1 MPEILKL
8 NRNNLEEVILQ
19 AVRVIQNGGL
29 VVYPSD
35 SCYGLATDATNEKA
49 VEKLKRYKQFR
60 GQKPVSVNVPSKEM
74 AAEYV
79 QINDIAKNLYENY
92 TPGPI
97 TIVSKGLGKLA
108 KGVESDWGTVGVRIP
123 DHKVPVL
130 LAQKFGKPVTA
141 TSANVSYKSLPYS
154 IEQLLK
160 HTPAKSQELLD
171 LIIDAGELRKNVPS
185 TVLDTTMNSMEVLRE
200 GKVEFENA
208 IKKDKLYLKKETRAA
223 QETIDLGKQIAE
235 HFTQKHRNG
244 SLVFALSGELGAGK
258 TQFSKGVGEYLQVE
272 DVVNSPTYTI
282 INEYQYLDADTE
294 RTLAHM
300 DTWRITDIAEF
311 HRSGLSEYLENS
323 EIIIIEW
330 ADKFYHEIEELV
342 KDNGG
347 TIVKVNF
354 KYLSERE
361 REVSIYES

>member
-1 MPEILKL
+1 MQVLKL
-8 NRNNLEEVILQ
+8 QNNESEIVQKAVEVLQ
-19 AVRVIQNGGL
+19 SGGIVIFPTETVYGAAV
-29 VVYPSD
+29 
-35 SCYGLATDATNEKA
+35 DATNQEA
-49 VEKLKRYKQFR
+49 VDKLKKYKQFR
-60 GQKPVSVNVPSKEM
+60 GQKPISM
-74 AAEYV
+74 AVTDIDMAREYV
-79 QINDIAKNLYENY
+79 EINEIAENIYKNYL
-92 TPGPI
+92 PGPI
-97 TIVSKGLGKLA
+97 TVVSKSLGLVA
-108 KGVESDWGTVGVRIP
+108 KGVESDWQTVGVRIP
-123 DHKVPVL
+123 DHRLPIEIVR
-130 LAQKFGKPVTA
+130 KFGKPITA

-154 IEQLLK
+154 IEQYLK
-160 HTPAKSQELLD
+160 NTPQKSLDLVD
-171 LIIDAGELRKNVPS
+171 LIIDAGELKKNVPS

-200 GKVEFENA
+200 GKVDFENA
-208 IKKDKLYLKKETRAA
+208 IKKDKLYLKKETKTT

-282 INEYQYLDADTE
+282 INEYQYADADTK

-311 HRSGLSEYLENS
+311 HRSGLSEYLKNS
-323 EIIIIEW
+323 EIVIIEW
-330 ADKFYHEIEELV
+330 ADKFYHEIEGLV

-354 KYLSERE
+354 KYLSEKE
-361 REVSIYES
+361 REISIYES